1 MLRGNGGQ
9 AIFFEEE
16 ARSHLYGLIQQ
27 AVERYG
33 HRVHGFC
40 CMSNHIQVVMQVQD
54 IPLSQLSIV
63 VAYGVGETDLR
74 GPARTR
80 VLSEVRRMIGWLARY
95 FWTATTQEVATYF
108 HLDASTFS
116 RPIGKID
123 VGERGPV
130 GGKSQLSK
138 YITAFTQA

>member
-80 VLSEVRRMIGWLARY
+80 VLSEVRRCLDGWLDISGRPQRKRWPPL
-95 FWTATTQEVATYF
+95 FILMHRPSVVLLERSMSGREV
-108 HLDASTFS
+108 LLEASPS
-116 RPIGKID
+116 
-123 VGERGPV
+123 
-130 GGKSQLSK
+130 
-138 YITAFTQA
+138 